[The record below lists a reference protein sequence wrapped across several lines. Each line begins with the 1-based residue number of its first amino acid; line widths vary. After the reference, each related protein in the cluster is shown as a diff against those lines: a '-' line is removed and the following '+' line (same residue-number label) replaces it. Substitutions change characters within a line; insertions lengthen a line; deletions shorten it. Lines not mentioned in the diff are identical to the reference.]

1 MNPNASLWRRDP
13 SVIEHALSVA
23 RAVVSGDDA
32 VRDLT
37 RYYTVDSDYAGSTFA
52 NLQPIEPYRI
62 TPTDLLATSM
72 LSVDIP
78 PIAVRRLTGSGETA
92 MKATDLL
99 QLLDPQLEITDG
111 EKHVETMSEFY
122 ELVKFSLRKAGNTTS
137 NAWVTASKICA
148 RKRPRLFPVRDN
160 EVMRV
165 LGLKGNYADDW
176 PVFSALI
183 SDEQLMSRVD
193 AAVATASEAGAE
205 VGDASM
211 RLKHLDTLLWMSRNR
226 SS

>member
-1 MNPNASLWRRDP
+1 MNSNVSLWRHDL
-13 SVIEHALSVA
+13 SVTKHALSVA

-52 NLQPIEPYRI
+52 NLQPIDPHRI
-62 TPTDLLATSM
+62 TPTDLLATTM

-92 MKATDLL
+92 TRATELL
-99 QLLDPQLEITDG
+99 QQLDPHLDITDG
-111 EKHVETMSEFY
+111 KKHVETMSEFY
-122 ELVKFSLRKAGNTTS
+122 ELVKSSLRKAGNATS

-148 RKRPRLFPVRDN
+148 RKRPHLFPVRDN
-160 EVMRV
+160 KVMSV
-165 LGLKGNYADDW
+165 LGLKGNYPDDW

-183 SDEQLMSRVD
+183 SDEHLMSRVD
-193 AAVATASEAGAE
+193 AAVAAASEAGAD